1 MSLPARTDATSSRW
15 DKRVERPFVVVRGVG
30 VGRAEQA
37 SMYLDV
43 CNHISF
49 SSTTHIPADT
59 RSVRAWPLVYV
70 RTPEADSVFDK
81 RFDVA
86 LSSWSRRI
94 QLGLVLER
102 LRATVP
108 EGASISEPEEIIYKE
123 DAETPE
129 LRMLSVHVVL
139 PTADAEEADRFRRE
153 LYDWMSDHLSTDG
166 LTSLA
171 LYVLPQET

>member
-1 MSLPARTDATSSRW
+1 
-15 DKRVERPFVVVRGVG
+15 
-30 VGRAEQA
+30 
-37 SMYLDV
+37 
-43 CNHISF
+43 
-49 SSTTHIPADT
+49 
-59 RSVRAWPLVYV
+59 VYV

-139 PTADAEEADRFRRE
+139 PTADAE